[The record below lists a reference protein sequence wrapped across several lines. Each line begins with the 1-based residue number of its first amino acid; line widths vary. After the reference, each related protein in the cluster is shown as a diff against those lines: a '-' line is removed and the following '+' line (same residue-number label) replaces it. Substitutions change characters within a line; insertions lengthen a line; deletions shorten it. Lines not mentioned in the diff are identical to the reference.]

1 MRRFYVGPRWPPSIT
16 AYDYALSLAPSDLAW
31 EFLRRNAQYQRAYR
45 LSRRGSARSGRLSS
59 GHQFIRVRRHTPGS
73 IAWGL
78 HTFVDPTMP
87 APAAPL
93 CWLPSSSAPILEA
106 HCRRAPGSTF
116 DLAIANLRS
125 AKNVI
130 VGPGREEYVLLG
142 DSDLALT
149 LRLGGSR
156 AILGPVCTTFLVRG
170 IPDAT
175 KLAADFATFD
185 TLLHVPR
192 SRVHRSH
199 HRLLLR
205 DALVAL
211 DARCVGASHRD
222 AAQLIFGLESVRE
235 VWSGRGGWLKERM
248 RRALAIGEKLRDG
261 GYRRGLEGSC
271 SFTR

>member
-1 MRRFYVGPRWPPSIT
+1 MPRFSIGPRWPLSIR
-16 AYDYALSLAPSDLAW
+16 AYDYTLALSPSDLAW
-31 EFLRRNAQYQRAYR
+31 EFLRRNAEYQRAYR
-45 LSRRGSARSGRLSS
+45 LSRRGSGRPGRLRSGHL
-59 GHQFIRVRRHTPGS
+59 FTRVRRHTVRS

-78 HTFVDPTMP
+78 HPFVDPALP
-87 APAAPL
+87 APEASL
-93 CWLPSSSAPILEA
+93 CWLTSSTAPILEA
-106 HCRRAPGSTF
+106 LCRRASGSAF

-125 AKNVI
+125 ARSVV

-149 LRLGGSR
+149 LRLRGSR

-175 KLAADFATFD
+175 KLAAAFAAFD
-185 TLLHVPR
+185 SLLNVPR

-211 DARCVGASHRD
+211 DARSVGASHRD
-222 AAQLIFGLESVRE
+222 AAQLIFGEESVRE

-248 RRALAIGEKLRDG
+248 RRALALGEKLRDG

-271 SFTR
+271 RFTR